1 MPSKE
6 LPVVDKE
13 IAKAVIDFD
22 GAVVRSVH
30 NVWSNGTVVRRYQGQ
45 DKMWTNKDAS
55 KGYKKM
61 RVIVVDCLE
70 EA

>member
-13 IAKAVIDFD
+13 ISKAVIDFD

-45 DKMWTNKDAS
+45 DKHWTNNNPS

-61 RVIVVDCLE
+61 KVIVVDCLE
-70 EA
+70 ED